1 MKSEGTEIKIKSLQK
16 ALQVLEC
23 FVEKQPLG
31 VTEISEK
38 MGLYKSNVHN
48 ILSTFKAMD
57 YLEQDPD
64 SGKFRLGTAVFTLSR
79 ALREN
84 LDISRIAV
92 PFMRRIAEEAGEV
105 VYLSIPRGEEVVY
118 LEAVY
123 PEAQKLSGSIVT
135 GERAR
140 MHCTSVGKA
149 ILAGMSRAERDEL
162 LKEPLEAFTENT
174 ITDRGELEK
183 ELKLTAERQYGLDD
197 MELMFGIK
205 CVGVALCNHE
215 GKPEGGLSISAP
227 SLRMSEEK
235 IRVFAEI
242 LNRYKLE
249 IQKRL

>member
-1 MKSEGTEIKIKSLQK
+1 MKSKETEVKIKSLQK

-38 MGLYKSNVHN
+38 LGLYKSNVHN

-64 SGKFRLGTAVFTLSR
+64 SGKFRLGTAVFALSR
-79 ALREN
+79 ALRES
-84 LDISRIAV
+84 LDISRITL
-92 PFMRRIAEEAGEV
+92 PFMRQIAKEAGEV
-105 VYLSIPRGEEVVY
+105 VYLSIPRGDEIVY

-123 PEAQKLSGSIVT
+123 PDSQRLPGTLVT

-140 MHCTSVGKA
+140 MYCTSAGKA
-149 ILAGMSRAERDEL
+149 ILSRMNRYERAEL
-162 LKEPLEAFTENT
+162 LQGPLEAFTEYT
-174 ITDRGELEK
+174 ITDREALE
-183 ELKLTAERQYGLDD
+183 EEILRTRERGYGLDN
-197 MELMFGIK
+197 MEYTFGLK
-205 CVGVALCNHE
+205 CVGIALINHT

-235 IRVFAEI
+235 VQVFAEI
-242 LNRYKLE
+242 LKRYGQE

>member
-64 SGKFRLGTAVFTLSR
+64 SGKFRLGTAVFSLSR

-92 PFMRRIAEEAGEV
+92 PFMRRIAEEVGEV
-105 VYLSIPRGEEVVY
+105 VYLTIPRGEEVVY

-123 PEAQKLSGSIVT
+123 PESQKLPGSIVT
-135 GERAR
+135 GERAK

-149 ILAGMSRAERDEL
+149 ILSSMDKSERDEL

-174 ITDRGELEK
+174 ITDRQELEE
-183 ELKLTAERQYGLDD
+183 ELKITAARKYGLDD
-197 MELMFGIK
+197 M
-205 CVGVALCNHE
+205 
-215 GKPEGGLSISAP
+215 
-227 SLRMSEEK
+227 
-235 IRVFAEI
+235 
-242 LNRYKLE
+242 
-249 IQKRL
+249 